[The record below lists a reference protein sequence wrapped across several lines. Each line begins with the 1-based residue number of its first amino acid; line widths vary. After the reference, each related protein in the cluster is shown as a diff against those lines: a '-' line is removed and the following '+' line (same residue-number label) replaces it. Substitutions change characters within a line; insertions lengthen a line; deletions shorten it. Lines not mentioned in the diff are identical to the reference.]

1 MSLSTVTT
9 YLVEQ
14 GAEDTLDYLLLQAYC
29 ELHDCI
35 LNDCGCN
42 VLRLLDRCYQEWRQ
56 ERVWQYPPV
65 RVIE

>member
-1 MSLSTVTT
+1 MPLSDVTT

-35 LNDCGCN
+35 RGDCGCGA
-42 VLRLLDRCYQEWRQ
+42 LRLLDRCYR
-56 ERVWQYPPV
+56 ERDRERIWHYPV
-65 RVIE
+65 KVIQ